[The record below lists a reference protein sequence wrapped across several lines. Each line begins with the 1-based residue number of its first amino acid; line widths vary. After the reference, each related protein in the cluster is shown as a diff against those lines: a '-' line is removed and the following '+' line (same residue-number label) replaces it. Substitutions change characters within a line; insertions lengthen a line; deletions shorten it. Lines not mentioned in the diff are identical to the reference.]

1 MQAFIDMGYKS
12 INHYGEELCGD
23 KVEIISTDN
32 SRIMI
37 LADGMG
43 SGVRANIF
51 ATLTSKILS
60 TLFVN
65 ELNIDEAVQ
74 TIAKTLPISSVNG
87 AAYSTFSI
95 LQIYHSGEAYL
106 VEYDNPA
113 CIFIRNGKKCP
124 LPFSERTIEGKT
136 IRESRFFVQ
145 ENDAFVLM
153 SDGCIYCGTG
163 EIMNYGWDWEQIS
176 DYALKVYQQTTSAKQ
191 MAKTINKVCE
201 DLYRQ
206 QPSDDTTVAVARIL
220 QEKVVNIMTGPAVD
234 PMDDQRMVA
243 EFMQKPGKKIVC
255 GGITGQVVARE
266 LHTTVESVSG
276 DLDPEIP
283 PISVIN
289 GIDLTTEG
297 IITLNHVIK
306 ILEMNLLDDVPMELF
321 DELAKKNG
329 ATKIANILIDQCTA
343 VHLFVGRAVNTDY
356 SSKNLPFDV
365 TARKNIIHRLEDVL
379 KKMDKR
385 VYLSFY

>member
-113 CIFIRNGKKCP
+113 CIFIRDGKKCP
-124 LPFSERTIEGKT
+124 LPFAERTIEDKT

-176 DYALKVYQQTTSAKQ
+176 DYALKVYKQTTSAKQ

-234 PMDDQRMVA
+234 PLDDQRMVA
-243 EFMQKPGKKIVC
+243 EFMQQPGKKIVC

-266 LHTTVESVSG
+266 LHTPVESVSG

-365 TARKNIIHRLEDVL
+365 TARKNIIHRLEDTL